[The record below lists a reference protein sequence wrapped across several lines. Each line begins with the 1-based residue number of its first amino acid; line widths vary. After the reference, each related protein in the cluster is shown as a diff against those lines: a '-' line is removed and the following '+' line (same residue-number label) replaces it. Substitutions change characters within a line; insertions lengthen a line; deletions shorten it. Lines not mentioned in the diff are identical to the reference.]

1 MNTRRL
7 LTAAVIAL
15 CYALIPVER
24 DAEAAFGLGLSTASC
39 APDDCG
45 HPTFIDCFCPD
56 LYIPNVLPLC
66 DDD

>member
-1 MNTRRL
+1 MNRRSL
-7 LTAAVIAL
+7 LSATVIAL
-15 CYALIPVER
+15 SLVLIPVER
-24 DAEAAFGLGLSTASC
+24 DAEAALGVGLSTASC

-66 DDD
+66 DDE